1 MRTTRPARGV
11 TLIEAPIAIIILSMA
26 ALGYAALQM
35 RGLSSN
41 AGALWRSK
49 AVLLAGEAAD
59 RLRANLPGVTA
70 GHYNSRTTFTGTC
83 PYPSACVSGS
93 TCTAAQMAQD
103 DFVQWR
109 CKLQDALP
117 GGGGVICLDSTP
129 DDGNLTSPACDGS
142 GTALAVKVFW
152 SEAAASPRSGS
163 DLDAE
168 RRVVT
173 QVRP

>member
-1 MRTTRPARGV
+1 MRTIPPPRGV
-11 TLIEAPIAIIILSMA
+11 TLIEALIAIIILSMA
-26 ALGYAALQM
+26 ALGYAALQV

-41 AGALWRSK
+41 ASAMWRSK

-59 RLRANLPGVTA
+59 RLRANAPGVTA
-70 GHYNSRTTFTGTC
+70 GHYNDRVTLTEIC
-83 PYPSACVSGS
+83 PSPPVCVSGT

-103 DFVQWR
+103 DFIQWR
-109 CKLQDALP
+109 CKLQAALP

-129 DDGNLTSPACDGS
+129 DDGNLANPACDGS
-142 GTALAVKVFW
+142 GTALAIKVFW
-152 SEAAASPRSGS
+152 SEAASSPRSGS